1 MGKENDWL
9 EEEKKVNEH
18 DKEQALKM
26 IREWIEK
33 LPDEL
38 RDRPFFGDSIKE
50 YSPMQCLAEVEKG
63 TEEGKRIINSLREV
77 RQRAERLR
85 QIREEK

>member
-38 RDRPFFGDSIKE
+38 RDQPFFGDSTKE
-50 YSPMQCLAEVEKG
+50 YSPMQYLAEVEKG